1 MTSSSQGLKWKLITN
16 VTFGNINDVSNPK
29 HNNNNILN
37 FTLSCHSR
45 KSYTTITYTIYHLIA
60 ISIL

>member
-37 FTLSCHSR
+37 FTLSCHMS
-45 KSYTTITYTIYHLIA
+45 
-60 ISIL
+60 